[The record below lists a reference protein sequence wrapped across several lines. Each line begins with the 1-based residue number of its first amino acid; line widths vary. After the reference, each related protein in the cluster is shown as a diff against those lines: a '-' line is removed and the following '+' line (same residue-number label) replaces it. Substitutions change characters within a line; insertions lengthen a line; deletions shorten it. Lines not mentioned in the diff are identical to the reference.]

1 MRLGTKMS
9 KQKKRHRPH
18 TAKAWLSEQ
27 ELAQFLA
34 QAERAET
41 SLSALIRHAVLNQK
55 PPRASRQPV
64 ANRQEIARLNATL
77 CELTQALRDAAST
90 SDQPAVSAQIA
101 ATRRGITYIRRACRQ
116 ALGFRQ

>member
-1 MRLGTKMS
+1 MG

-18 TAKAWLSEQ
+18 TAKAWLSDE

-55 PPRASRQPV
+55 PPRASRQPS
-64 ANRQEIARLNATL
+64 ANRKEISRFKAAL
-77 CELTQALRDAAST
+77 CELAQALRDAAQT
-90 SDQPAVSAQIA
+90 GDQSAVSAQIEA
-101 ATRRGITYIRRACRQ
+101 AHRDISVMSRLTRQ
-116 ALGFRQ
+116 ALGKRS

>member
-1 MRLGTKMS
+1 MG

-18 TAKAWLSEQ
+18 TAKAWLSDE

-55 PPRASRQPV
+55 PPRASRQPS
-64 ANRQEIARLNATL
+64 ANRKEIARFHAAL
-77 CELTQALRDAAST
+77 CDLAQALRDAEKTGDHSAIT
-90 SDQPAVSAQIA
+90 AQIDA
-101 ATRRGITYIRRACRQ
+101 AHRDIADMSRLAHQ
-116 ALGFRQ
+116 AFGKRS